1 MKNLNNLLLII
12 TLLVGF
18 NSCVVTKKQ
27 RENFLAKHCERKDS
41 ISYVR
46 KDSIVYKDSLIYI
59 PKVAKVQ
66 ELKEKVVYIS
76 EDSPSLEFISDVE
89 EVIDFKNRVNSKIE
103 CCCSNGRLCIVVK
116 T

>member
-1 MKNLNNLLLII
+1 MKKLSNLLLII

-18 NSCVVTKKQ
+18 SSCVVTKKQ

-59 PKVAKVQ
+59 PKIVNTPIQIHNYKKYHKKSLISLIYDFVQ
-66 ELKEKVVYIS
+66 FSTIK
-76 EDSPSLEFISDVE
+76 
-89 EVIDFKNRVNSKIE
+89 
-103 CCCSNGRLCIVVK
+103 
-116 T
+116 